1 MKSPLTGMR
10 VKEGIRAYFQSVG
23 CNYQS
28 YKGTKDGSNS
38 KIREAPGTLRTTQDL
53 ETTQLNVFHEHIYF
67 LRGQWSRSHVSLPRV
82 VQGDTHIQSAATNTI
97 VVVTDASRY
106 SPAAG
111 SPHTWEAL
119 TFILFAVEV
128 WHDSGQKT
136 LAYSPGHNH
145 ISTPPS
151 AKWTRQL
158 GDSNTYLYT
167 EQGHFT

>member
-10 VKEGIRAYFQSVG
+10 VKEGIRVYFQSVA
-23 CNYQS
+23 S
-28 YKGTKDGSNS
+28 HTKRQRMVAIQIFEKPLVLSGQPRTWKPLGSMFS
-38 KIREAPGTLRTTQDL
+38 MSTFISWE
-53 ETTQLNVFHEHIYF
+53 V
-67 LRGQWSRSHVSLPRV
+67 SRVAAVSHCPRV
-82 VQGDTHIQSAATNTI
+82 VQGDNHIQSAATNTI
-97 VVVTDASRY
+97 IVTDASCY
-106 SPAAG
+106 SPASG
-111 SPHTWEAL
+111 SPHTWEAF

-136 LAYSPGHNH
+136 MAYSPGDNH
-145 ISTPPS
+145 ISSPSS